1 MTSIGIVGAIAGALA
16 LLLVVTLLSVKFCG
30 GGFDGLS
37 PAQMSAQKW
46 GTAVLVFG
54 CFGGVP
60 IDAIFGG
67 VMVTRSKPSGPGVF
81 IGGLSNAVSAILTVA
96 IASTLGLCCCGG
108 SLRADNAEI
117 RFTTAFRLGV
127 FASILTF
134 CGVVSASI
142 VCLAFWPLPLDML
155 FCESPGCGEVA
166 TFMQGYYLFRL
177 GVLAM
182 NLLLLVVAT
191 AKFRKA
197 MQPAAR
203 TGKMDKMVDAS
214 A

>member
-1 MTSIGIVGAIAGALA
+1 MTTGGIVGAVGGALA
-16 LLLVVTLLSVKFCG
+16 VMLVVTLLSCKFCG
-30 GGFDGLS
+30 GGVDGLS
-37 PAQMSAQKW
+37 PAQMSAQRW
-46 GTAVLVFG
+46 GIAVMVFG
-54 CFGGVP
+54 CFGAIP

-81 IGGLSNAVSAILTVA
+81 VGGLSNAVAAILMIA
-96 IASTLGLCCCGG
+96 IGSTLGLCCCG
-108 SLRADNAEI
+108 SLRAENAEI
-117 RFTTAFRLGV
+117 RFTTTFRLAV

-155 FCESPGCGEVA
+155 FCEAPGCGQV
-166 TFMQGYYLFRL
+166 TDFMQGYYVFRL

-197 MQPAAR
+197 MQPAVR
-203 TGKMDKMVDAS
+203 TSKMVVDAS

>member
-1 MTSIGIVGAIAGALA
+1 MATGEIIAAVTA
-16 LLLVVTLLSVKFCG
+16 VVVLLGVTLLCCKCARVV
-30 GGFDGLS
+30 DGLS
-37 PAQMSAQKW
+37 PAQMSAYRW
-46 GTAVLVFG
+46 GIAVLVFG
-54 CFGGVP
+54 CFGGIP

-81 IGGLSNAVSAILTVA
+81 VGGLSNAVSAILMIA
-96 IASTLGLCCCGG
+96 IGSTLGLCCCG
-108 SLRADNAEI
+108 SLRAENAETK
-117 RFTTAFRLGV
+117 FTTAFRLAV
-127 FASILTF
+127 FASILNF

-155 FCESPGCGEVA
+155 FCESPGCGQVA
-166 TFMQGYYLFRL
+166 TFMQGYYAFRL

-197 MQPAAR
+197 MHATVTP
-203 TGKMDKMVDAS
+203 GKMVDTS